1 MAAAVTVFRSSERGR
16 CEERA
21 FVLHAV
27 GIESEI
33 AWDGYCWQLA
43 VLPEVEAAARAQ
55 LERYAREN
63 PPGPPEPAMDPLRG
77 RAWPGVLSYVA
88 VLLVV
93 GFCASR
99 EFFDLSWSAAGRLD
113 GALIRQGELWRPLTA
128 LTLHLDTGHLLSNLG
143 FGAFFGYFAGRLLG
157 SGVAWASIL
166 ASGFAGNFLNAV
178 LQSPQHRA
186 VGASTAVF
194 GALGLLAAYGWRRQS
209 TRGRRW
215 AQRSAPLIA
224 GIALLAFLG
233 TGDIRTDVV
242 AHLTGFIC
250 GALLGAIYARLGVDI
265 ALEPRQQRRWGRV
278 AILLLLSGWSIALWH
293 AALDG

>member
-1 MAAAVTVFRSSERGR
+1 M
-16 CEERA
+16 
-21 FVLHAV
+21 LHAV
-27 GIESEI
+27 GIDSEI
-33 AWDGYCWQLA
+33 AWDGYGWLLA
-43 VLPEVEAAARAQ
+43 VVPEMEMAARAQ

-63 PPGPPEPAMDPLRG
+63 PPRPTEAATGPLRG
-77 RAWPGVLSYVA
+77 RAWPGVASYIG
-88 VLLVV
+88 LLLLV

-99 EFFDLSWSAAGRLD
+99 EFFGLSWSAAGRLD
-113 GALIRQGELWRPLTA
+113 GALIRQGEWWRPLTA

-166 ASGFAGNFLNAV
+166 ASGIAGNFLNAL

-209 TRGRRW
+209 PRGVRW
-215 AQRSAPLIA
+215 AQRSAPLVA

-233 TGDIRTDVV
+233 TGDIRTDIV

-250 GALLGAIYARLGVDI
+250 GALLGAVYAHLGADI
-265 ALEPRQQRRWGRV
+265 ALEPRLQRRWGGV
-278 AILLLLSGWSIALWH
+278 AVLLVLSGWSIALWH
-293 AALDG
+293 AATDA